1 MLSVVDAHESTLHH
15 SSEPKDHSVHVHPHA
30 LTARLN
36 AWKPRSLVILLTML
50 LLVHSAVAQSL
61 RSRVESIISNADIGK
76 AQVGVSIIDVQSGSA
91 ILARN
96 ESDLFTPASNMK
108 LLTSGAALL
117 VLGPDY
123 TFRTE
128 LHIDG
133 STLIVKGS
141 GDPAFA
147 DPEILRHTEPSL
159 TVDDF
164 LNTLAD
170 AVIKH
175 LPDGP
180 SEIIVDDRVFDREYV
195 HPTWDRDDLN
205 KWYAPEVAGLN
216 FHGNLMAV
224 FAAPALDGV
233 SGPPRVTMQPAAPWI
248 GLTNRA
254 KTLAKGS
261 NTYWL
266 SRAPTANTFTIYGGV
281 HKPSPLPKNIPTHNN
296 PLLFG
301 QFLADR
307 IMQKGVP
314 VGQQQRSSLS
324 PPSAV
329 RLPEPDEALPE
340 GALVAVVTTPIEE
353 VLTRCDTDSINLY
366 AEALL
371 KKIGHVVTAEP
382 GSWSNGSTVLRM
394 VIAERLG
401 SEAAAQTIIADGS
414 GLSHENKVSPRI
426 LTSWLRSMA
435 LDKDL
440 SKPYIDSLATPGRG
454 TFTRRFRNAT
464 LHNTIAGKSGTLT
477 GVRTLS
483 GYVISD
489 SGKMLAF
496 SIMAN
501 DVPASKGS
509 NASKMAERIV
519 SEIDAYLDA
528 IESTPAYGG

>member
-1 MLSVVDAHESTLHH
+1 MLSVVDVIESTLDH
-15 SSEPKDHSVHVHPHA
+15 SSKSKRPCGHTQPHA
-30 LTARLN
+30 TTSHSTF
-36 AWKPRSLVILLTML
+36 WKPPSLLILLTLML
-50 LLVHSAVAQSL
+50 LTHSTVAQSL
-61 RSRVESIISNADIGK
+61 RSRVDSIIASADIGN
-76 AQVGVSIIDVQSGSA
+76 ARVGVSIIDVQSGST

-96 ESDLFTPASNMK
+96 ETDLFTPASNMK

-117 VLGPDY
+117 VLSPDY
-123 TFRTE
+123 VFRTE
-128 LHIDG
+128 LRVDG
-133 STLIVKGS
+133 STLIIKGS

-147 DPEILRHTEPSL
+147 DPEILRHTEPNL

-180 SEIIVDDRVFDREYV
+180 DEIIVDDRVFDREFV

-216 FHGNLMAV
+216 FHGNLLAV
-224 FAAPALDGV
+224 FAAPALEGV
-233 SGPPRVTMQPAAPWI
+233 AGPPRVTIQPAASWI

-254 KTLAKGS
+254 KTIAKGS

-281 HKPSPLPKNIPTHNN
+281 RKPSPLPKNIPTHNN

-307 IMQKGVP
+307 IMQKGVS
-314 VGQQQRSSLS
+314 VGQQKRSSLS
-324 PPSAV
+324 PPTAV
-329 RLPEPDEALPE
+329 RLPEPDETLPE
-340 GALVAVVTTPIEE
+340 GTLIAVVTTPLEE

-489 SGKMLAF
+489 TGKMLAF

-519 SEIDAYLDA
+519 VELDAYLDA